1 MTKESDF
8 LQALKQFVKTIGAP
22 DAIICD
28 AAKAQKSKVVKHYCN
43 DIGTTL
49 KVLERNTPW
58 ANKAELYI
66 GILKEAVQKDLKE
79 SNCPLAF
86 WD

>member
-1 MTKESDF
+1 M
-8 LQALKQFVKTIGAP
+8 
-22 DAIICD
+22 
-28 AAKAQKSKVVKHYCN
+28 
-43 DIGTTL
+43 
-49 KVLERNTPW
+49 LERNTPW

-86 WD
+86 WDYCIDRKACINNLTEKTMFSLQGGNAHTAITGEEVDISAMC